1 MDMNVT
7 MQSVFFMKHVQ
18 MQRVIGSLAE
28 LIQLY
33 VTTYSQYSLLNL
45 ALEILRFMRYPCL
58 KFNQRPCPLFSTY
71 LKAG

>member
-1 MDMNVT
+1 MDMYVT

-18 MQRVIGSLAE
+18 MQRVIVSLAE

-45 ALEILRFMRYPCL
+45 TLKILRFMQYPCL
-58 KFNQRPCPLFSTY
+58 KFNQRLCPFFSIY
-71 LKAG
+71 LEAG